1 MSSTI
6 VQQLNN
12 YLSHFNVVIKF
23 IDPVIEEDLPNY
35 NKGQIT
41 EIFAAILTRFENN
54 GNPHELTEKWKLK
67 RELRGYLK
75 IRLLPQMIRIVYKV
89 EEHPSVTNVTVMV
102 IGPKKDEAAYKIAKK
117 RIKKGY

>member
-12 YLSHFNVVIKF
+12 YLSQFNVVIKF

-89 EEHPSVTNVTVMV
+89 EELPFVTNVTVMV
-102 IGPKKDEAAYKIAKK
+102 IGPKKDEAAYKKAKK